1 MRKIQ
6 ILLMVLIFG
15 ITQLHAQQKDIPVSQ
30 LPEEVKQVLNE
41 YLNILSTSADIDEAA
56 DRFLA
61 IAGGGLVNPEGTAL
75 RSSVKP
81 YSLKKDFDNIGF
93 YKVPAE
99 ISRVA
104 KTQTGQS
111 GYGESALAGD
121 WYKVYIAKK
130 NGGQPAP
137 VHIVFPKN
145 HPTIKSPKVIQG
157 GSF

>member
-1 MRKIQ
+1 MKRFI
-6 ILLMVLIFG
+6 IVLGFMAFVFG
-15 ITQLHAQQKDIPVSQ
+15 LNAQQKDIPVSQ

-41 YLNILSTSADIDEAA
+41 YLEILSTSTDLDQAA
-56 DRFLA
+56 ERFLA

-99 ISRVA
+99 IARVA

-111 GYGESALAGD
+111 GYGASALAGD

-145 HPTIKSPKVIQG
+145 HPTIKSPKIIQG
-157 GSF
+157 GSL